1 MSSAKNIVI
10 VEDDEAFRYV
20 LQREFEKAGWTT
32 KVFED
37 WTGVLEFF
45 EDGKPAVLLLADLRL
60 PSGTPNGVSLAR
72 MVAKRRGTL
81 KIAFITAYDDLHDVV
96 PSELGP
102 VISKELP
109 VSEIV
114 SKVEQ
119 LVAVAP

>member
-32 KVFED
+32 RVFED

-45 EDGKPAVLLLADLRL
+45 EEGQPAVLLLADLRL

-72 MVAKRRGTL
+72 MVAKRRGAL

-114 SKVEQ
+114 AKVEQ